1 MKPKFLFVTLLLCLL
16 GGCSGYPAEKGLTK
30 ARLEHKQGRALY
42 NINGKLF
49 VPILYSPPFS
59 ISRSPYGEDGRV
71 NYSNFRDAGIDLVE
85 MHMELRNAWNRD
97 GTLNIPMV
105 RHELISVL
113 EGILE
118 INPDAYFQVRV
129 DFHAPRWWLDRYPAE
144 MVHYARGPIDFG
156 TTNDIGRAP
165 NASLASE
172 RWQQEADVIVKQF
185 LDYLQTTRVGKRVF
199 SFLIG
204 GACGS
209 EWTYFG
215 YKQEPDTG
223 DAMTRRFRQWLADKY
238 VTDVALQQAWN
249 APRVTIATA
258 VVPDMEERRYNLG
271 VFRDPQK
278 ERRILDYYH
287 CHQETIE
294 SVIDHFT
301 QFFKENWPSDVLVG
315 LFNGYLFSDNDFNST
330 GYLYFGRLL
339 DSPYIDFFAGPYNYN
354 YDARDAGGTS
364 QPRSL
369 VGSVNLHGKLFM
381 TEQDRITHL
390 IAQSRNNETTFTTDE
405 QSVAMLR
412 TNFAQLVSL
421 ASGYWF
427 EEFSGFPGYA
437 PYVAHEPLQEY
448 AGNFNSPALMSEI
461 GRQKRYYDQAVHHD
475 YEREADVAFFYDF
488 DTFYYLAEVDNRQ
501 TREIEY
507 ASNNWLTADA
517 YRSGVSFDTYLY
529 SDLRNVD
536 LSRYKAVVFGTTY
549 CISDED
555 MVFINDQVKKD
566 GRLVIFNYAPAYT
579 DGTKLDV
586 RRIGKITEMEV
597 RPIKITTPPVMT
609 ILGNHYGLEADG
621 SPGRVPV
628 SPLFE
633 IDDSGVEV
641 LGRYQGS
648 DAVAVARKK
657 QPDYT
662 VVYAALPLRGPG
674 MMRKLFREA
683 GAHIYNDADD
693 VVIAG
698 GGIVCVATREDA
710 GGPRT
715 IHLRN
720 GKQVE
725 LDMKPGTTVILD
737 EHTGEILF
745 D

>member
-1 MKPKFLFVTLLLCLL
+1 MRTKFLCLAAALL
-16 GGCSGYPAEKGLTK
+16 GLLSACSDRPAENGLTRSK
-30 ARLEHKQGRALY
+30 LEHYRGRAMY
-42 NINGKLF
+42 EINGEFF

-59 ISRSPYGEDGRV
+59 ISRYPYEEDGRI

-85 MHMELRNAWNRD
+85 MHIELRNAWNRD

-105 RHELISVL
+105 RHELISTL

-129 DFHAPRWWLDRYPAE
+129 DFHAPRWWLERYPE
-144 MVHYARGPIDFG
+144 ELVHYARGPIDFNA
-156 TTNDIGRAP
+156 TNDIVRAP

-172 RWQQEADVIVKQF
+172 KWRQESEAIVKQF
-185 LDYLQTTRVGKRVF
+185 LDYLQTTEVGKRVF

-223 DAMTRRFRQWLADKY
+223 EAMTRRFRRWLSDKY
-238 VTDVALQQAWN
+238 TTDAALQQAWN
-249 APRVTIATA
+249 DPRATIASAT
-258 VVPDMEERRYNLG
+258 VPDMEERRYNTG
-271 VFRDPQK
+271 VFRDPQQ

-294 SVIDHFT
+294 GVINHFT
-301 QFFKENWPSDVLVG
+301 RFFKENWPSDVLVG

-405 QSVAMLR
+405 QSIAMLR

-427 EEFSGFPGYA
+427 EEFSGFPGYP
-437 PYVAHEPLQEY
+437 PYAHEPLKEY
-448 AGNFNSPALMSEI
+448 AGNFNSPALMREI
-461 GRQKRYYDQAVHHD
+461 GRQKKYYDQAVHHD
-475 YEREADVAFFYDF
+475 YERGADVAFFYDF
-488 DTFYYLAEVDNRQ
+488 DTFYYLAEADNRQ

-507 ASNNWLTADA
+507 ASNNWMTADA
-517 YRSGVSFDTYLY
+517 YRSGASFDTYLY
-529 SDLRNVD
+529 SDLRQVD
-536 LSRYKAVVFGTTY
+536 LSRYKVVVFGTTY

-555 MVFINDQVKKD
+555 MAFINEQVKKD
-566 GRLVIFNYAPAYT
+566 GRLVVFNYAPAYT
-579 DGTKLDV
+579 DGTRLDV
-586 RRIGKITEMEV
+586 GRIGEITQMDV
-597 RPIKITTPPVMT
+597 RPIRIAAPPVMT
-609 ILGNHYGLEADG
+609 IRDKRYGLEADG

-633 IDDSGVEV
+633 ISDPGVEV

-657 QPDYT
+657 YPDYT
-662 VVYAALPLRGPG
+662 VVYAALPLRDPG
-674 MMRKLFREA
+674 LMRELFREA
-683 GAHIYNDADD
+683 SAHIYNDADD

-698 GGIVCVATREDA
+698 GGIVCVATRENE

-720 GKQVE
+720 GRQVE
-725 LDMKPGTTVILD
+725 LDMKPGSTVILD
-737 EHTGEILF
+737 ERSGESLF
-745 D
+745 E